1 MKIAIVGTVGVPA
14 SYGGFE
20 TLVEHLIDGSERQ
33 MTVYCSGTHY
43 NDRVEQYKGAKLV
56 YLPLSANGPVSIVYD
71 ILSVLHAV
79 ITGHR
84 HLLILGTSGAVIIPV
99 MRIFCPH
106 VYTVTNIDGIEW
118 RREKWRGL
126 AKWFLRLSEGLA
138 VRFSAKVVADN
149 LAIADYINHTYE
161 RECETIA
168 YGGDHARV
176 SLEGY
181 AGHLGLDI
189 ERPYALALC
198 RIEPE
203 NNVHVILEAFA
214 GTDEELCFIGN
225 WRSSDYGC
233 ELLKKY
239 AEHCNLRLLDPIYDL
254 EILFA
259 YRSHC
264 RVYIHGHSAGG
275 TNPSLVEMMHF
286 GKPIVAFDCPYNRAT
301 MEDKGMF
308 FTSVESLQ
316 AMITSGTALVGG
328 EALLEVAKR
337 RYTWSVVRAQYLA
350 LFEKR

>member
-1 MKIAIVGTVGVPA
+1 MKIAIIGTVGVPA

-20 TLVEHLIDGSERQ
+20 TLVEHLIDGGERQ
-33 MTVYCSGTHY
+33 MTVYCSGVHY
-43 NDRVEQYKGAKLV
+43 NHRIEKHKGAKLV
-56 YLPLSANGPVSIVYD
+56 YLPLKANGPVSIVYD

-84 HLLILGTSGAVIIPV
+84 NLLILGTSGAVIIPV
-99 MRIFCPH
+99 MRILCPH

-126 AKWFLRLSEGLA
+126 AKLFLRLSEGLA

-149 LAIADYINHTYE
+149 VAIADYINDTYE

-168 YGGDHARV
+168 YGGDHAIV
-176 SLEGY
+176 SLKEC
-181 AGHLGLDI
+181 AGDLDLDT
-189 ERPYALALC
+189 ESPYALALC

-225 WRSSDYGC
+225 WRSSDYGRK
-233 ELLKKY
+233 LLKKY
-239 AEHCNLRLLDPIYDL
+239 SEHCNLRLLDPIYDL
-254 EILFA
+254 EILCA
-259 YRSHC
+259 YRSNC
-264 RVYIHGHSAGG
+264 SVYIHGHSAGG

-301 MEDKGMF
+301 MEDNGMF
-308 FTSVESLQ
+308 FGSVESLQ
-316 AMITSGTALVGG
+316 ATITNGVALVEGD
-328 EALLEVAKR
+328 ALLEVAMR
-337 RYTWSVVRAQYLA
+337 RYTWSLVRAQYLA